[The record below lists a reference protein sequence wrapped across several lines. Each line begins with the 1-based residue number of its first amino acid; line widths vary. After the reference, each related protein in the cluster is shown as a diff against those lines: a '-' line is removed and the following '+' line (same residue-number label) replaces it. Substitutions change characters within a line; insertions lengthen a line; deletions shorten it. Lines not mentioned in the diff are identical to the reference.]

1 MLNFSNTLIGVMFAS
16 GLAVAFIDQDRRG
29 LSFFTEPEA
38 FFAEEELIDPE
49 PTSFP
54 VIWGSASEP
63 RPITSSQTRRPERN
77 RNRTS
82 APANK
87 TPSFE
92 ILPPASGPNS
102 FAQVRPPAQSAP
114 EAPTQVAGLQQIT
127 APSTPVNTQQ
137 SPLPL
142 ASTSIPTA
150 TGNGLSLS
158 NLNTLPV
165 VGVPLGGGLV
175 RVDPVVP
182 VVPVV
187 TDPEPSTQDPVIV
200 TPVDPVVPAVPEPSS
215 WILMI
220 LGVGFLG
227 TMLRY
232 RREPDEKDIPLE
244 AIGIS
249 KRNISQIA

>member
-1 MLNFSNTLIGVMFAS
+1 MLNFSNTLIGVMFVS

-38 FFAEEELIDPE
+38 FFAEEELLDPE

-63 RPITSSQTRRPERN
+63 RRITSSQTRRPERN

-82 APANK
+82 AAVNK
-87 TPSFE
+87 TPSFA
-92 ILPPASGPNS
+92 ILPPASSPSS
-102 FAQVRPPAQSAP
+102 FTQVRPSAQPAPA
-114 EAPTQVAGLQQIT
+114 APTQVAEIQQIT
-127 APSTPVNTQQ
+127 APSTPVNTQ

-142 ASTSIPTA
+142 ASASIPTA
-150 TGNGLSLS
+150 TSNGLSLS
-158 NLNTLPV
+158 NLNTLPT

-175 RVDPVVP
+175 RIDPVVP
-182 VVPVV
+182 VVPAVA
-187 TDPEPSTQDPVIV
+187 DPEPNTTQDPVV

-232 RREPDEKDIPLE
+232 RREPQEKDIPLE